1 MGKEYTVLS
10 IDELV
15 KPGEAGGIE
24 RFYRHRIKTKGGV
37 ILTVEVSEA
46 NFVAEKAG
54 PILLK

>member
-37 ILTVEVSEA
+37 ILGE
-46 NFVAEKAG
+46 EKAWR
-54 PILLK
+54 LQL